1 MGSEMF
7 VRSLLVIICKHV
19 SARSP
24 VFSHLSASLTGIS
37 TIRSCGLEQRLIS
50 EFDALQNVHS
60 GVWQLAQA
68 ANCALGLWLDC
79 VSASFVACVTFTFI
93 GLYDCKYCK
102 ILFILGKFEN
112 TGLLETV

>member
-1 MGSEMF
+1 MSSLEMF
-7 VRSLLVIICKHV
+7 GVNWCIYSVRIA
-19 SARSP
+19 ARSP

-37 TIRSCGLEQRLIS
+37 TIRSCGLEQRLIG

-79 VSASFVACVTFTFI
+79 VSAAFVACVTFTFI
-93 GLYDCKYCK
+93 GLYDCKFGREWSMLAVVC
-102 ILFILGKFEN
+102 
-112 TGLLETV
+112 